1 MFGFFQYFLL
11 VKQCNKMDSCVQ
23 CVIFFFPSLMV
34 SGRQKQFIII
44 RRKRKQKATPAGGLT
59 WSCRQWVWV
68 PSFPKAFLP
77 SGSLPF
83 RLWPSQK
90 HLWRDCELTPSSC
103 FGFVGCWFS
112 FLFCCCCCR
121 CKGIFGL
128 KNLLLSKFS
137 ASFLL
142 STLPGLSYSG
152 SVWS

>member
-90 HLWRDCELTPSSC
+90 HLWKDCS
-103 FGFVGCWFS
+103 
-112 FLFCCCCCR
+112 
-121 CKGIFGL
+121 
-128 KNLLLSKFS
+128 
-137 ASFLL
+137 
-142 STLPGLSYSG
+142 
-152 SVWS
+152 

>member
-1 MFGFFQYFLL
+1 MFSVL
-11 VKQCNKMDSCVQ
+11 
-23 CVIFFFPSLMV
+23 FFFSFTDGKWKAKTV
-34 SGRQKQFIII
+34 YHNQ
-44 RRKRKQKATPAGGLT
+44 KRKQKATPAGGLT

-90 HLWRDCELTPSSC
+90 HLWRDCELTPSSR

-112 FLFCCCCCR
+112 FLFCCCCCM

-128 KNLLLSKFS
+128 KNLLLSKFI